1 MIGPVSDKSR
11 KCYFGTAALAI
22 GPITLKWT
30 FSCMRWWQAWGGGED
45 DDGHDDDD
53 YDEEEDGV
61 DNNVVGMLRNE
72 LEEEVTARASPT

>member
-1 MIGPVSDKSR
+1 MIGPGSDKSR
-11 KCYFGTAALAI
+11 KCHLGAATLVLAI

-30 FSCMRWWQAWGGGED
+30 FSGLRSRGGED
-45 DDGHDDDD
+45 DGGHDNDD
-53 YDEEEDGV
+53 YDEEEDEV